1 MTEQGTMGNSA
12 LSSFR
17 RWMRRGANKWRLALL
32 VFVVLYG
39 VFLLGSGFVVIQ
51 WDEMSH
57 LRGGQLLAQGRVTDY
72 VQGYGYYPP
81 IYDLLTSGYF
91 RLFGVSAEVGRLA
104 AATFL
109 LLSVWLVF
117 EFANRTYG
125 PKVAL
130 ISAVLLGAMPGLF
143 WVSKFAMLESALIFF
158 FTLTLFFFLSWIRV
172 EKNKTLILSALAL
185 GIGFLTKYQIVVAGI
200 VMAVAIL
207 WLCKDRL
214 RARFSKFTLLA
225 LAAVLIAVPW
235 LFVIGFGRGS
245 DLLYAITAGGE
256 DRVAYSQRFG
266 PFALPVFYLIE
277 MTWPYFNTHPIFLPL
292 FVFGLLGLGL
302 FAWRRKTEDKFFLAW
317 FVIVYLFFT
326 FIPNKQWRYVV
337 PLFPVLAISAGSFL
351 MFSFGKLQNAWKS
364 IAVSLNRR
372 RLVKIAAVALA
383 VFTAGSIVYSFYD
396 GYQWTARY
404 FINIPIQQATD
415 FAASQVNQNQSI
427 AVLCPN
433 NSFDDDMVR
442 FFLEAN
448 ESRRNQVWQ
457 YPALAVDA
465 FTPDFNA
472 SQLVSLCEE
481 YNTKILL
488 LYEYGQTAPYF
499 NSTLTT
505 VQVWESMNSTGRFGY
520 VTYFGQSPRAIYVLS
535 FT

>member
-1 MTEQGTMGNSA
+1 MTKQRTSGNSA
-12 LSSFR
+12 ILGLR
-17 RWMRRGANKWRLALL
+17 RWLRSSANRWRLALL
-32 VFVVLYG
+32 VFVIAYG
-39 VFLLGSGFVVIQ
+39 AFLLGSGFVVIQ

-72 VQGYGYYPP
+72 VQSYGYYPP
-81 IYDLLTSGYF
+81 IYDLLTTGYF

-104 AATFL
+104 AVTFAVF
-109 LLSVWLVF
+109 SVVLVF
-117 EFANRTYG
+117 EFAHRTYG

-130 ISAVLLGAMPGLF
+130 LSAVLLGAMPGFF

-172 EKNKTLILSALAL
+172 DKNKTLILSALAL
-185 GIGFLTKYQIVVAGI
+185 GVGFLTKYQIVVAGI
-200 VMAVAIL
+200 VMAAAIL
-207 WLCKDRL
+207 WLCRDRL
-214 RARFSKFTLLA
+214 WARFSKFTVLA
-225 LAAVLIAVPW
+225 LAAVLIVVPW
-235 LFVIGFGRGS
+235 LFVVGFGRGS

-256 DRVAYSQRFG
+256 DRIAYSQRFG

-277 MTWPYFNTHPIFLPL
+277 MTWPYYNTHPIFLPL
-292 FVFGLLGLGL
+292 FVLGLLGLGL

-317 FVIVYLFFT
+317 FVIVYAFFT

-351 MFSFGKLQNAWKS
+351 IFSFGKLQNVWRSA
-364 IAVSLNRR
+364 AAGLRR
-372 RLVKIAAVALA
+372 RRWVKVAALA
-383 VFTAGSIVYSFYD
+383 LAAFTVGSLAYSFYD

-404 FINIPIQQATD
+404 FINVPVSEATN
-415 FAASQVNQNQSI
+415 FAASQLSQNESI

-442 FFLEAN
+442 FFLESN
-448 ESRRNQVWQ
+448 ESRRNVVWQ

-472 SQLVSLCEE
+472 TTLVSLCEE
-481 YNTKILL
+481 RNAKFVLL
-488 LYEYGQTAPYF
+488 FEYGNSVPYF

-505 VQVWESMNSTGRFGY
+505 AQVWDEMNSTGRFSY
-520 VTYFGQSPRAIYVLS
+520 VTYVGEVPRAIFILS